1 MVMPFDNPV
10 ALAALASVIPL
21 IILYLLRPKPLQVQI
36 PSLMF
41 LMDIKEEKKRFYTSI
56 SKLVKDPLFFIQLF
70 VLILLAL
77 AAASPYFESQEAL
90 SGDHTVLIIDGSA
103 SMQTDNRFS
112 DAISKAEDYVSK
124 TNTVILAES
133 TPVTIIEEAN
143 AQATYDALESMKAQA
158 TVADMS
164 SAISAAMRILSDQ
177 GGNIVVVSDFASWN
191 GDDPVNSMKLAES
204 YGLNVQFLLV
214 GREADNIGII
224 QGTIEVE
231 DGSYNYN
238 GVIKNY
244 QNSRQTVDVEI
255 ENLDSGK
262 TSSTSLAIPA
272 RSTKQLRLTNLGT
285 GITEVRILDDDSLAA
300 DNTAYIS
307 IPKISDRQLLFVT
320 DVDDLPSKIALSLI
334 PTITVKELEGV
345 PDDLSDYSIIVIA
358 NKERALAS
366 NEIPLLSTYLNAG
379 GKVVFIASE
388 ALSSENAKTELV
400 ELLPIMPES
409 VEDTDNGVTL
419 EVVQDTRLSEDIKYD
434 EVAMYKYLNVTER
447 IESTTLVAT
456 EDDVPMLVYGPVGD
470 GTSVY
475 LGINDIAGED
485 AWNNFH
491 NLPEYP
497 VFWSKLA
504 GWLGGTGSVQ
514 DYNLKTGT
522 VSALAKEQEI
532 QTPSTTDTVSRV
544 LYDEVGV
551 YQVAGKEIAVNLY
564 TDKESDTTLEGDD
577 VIERSQA
584 DDEPGIVRESSYT
597 AKNYLD
603 TYMII
608 IVFALVILELLVI
621 RKRGEL

>member
-164 SAISAAMRILSDQ
+164 SAISAAMRILSEQ

-214 GREADNIGII
+214 GRETDNIGII

-231 DGSYNYN
+231 DGKYNYN

-244 QNSRQTVDVEI
+244 QNSRQTIDVEI

-400 ELLPIMPES
+400 ELLPVMPES
-409 VEDTDNGVTL
+409 VEDTDGGVTL
-419 EVVQDTRLSEDIKYD
+419 EVVQDTRLSEGIKYD

>member
-1 MVMPFDNPV
+1 MPFDNPV

-164 SAISAAMRILSDQ
+164 SAISAAMRILSEQ

-214 GREADNIGII
+214 GRETDNIGII

-231 DGSYNYN
+231 DGKYNYN

-244 QNSRQTVDVEI
+244 QNSRQTIDVEI

-400 ELLPIMPES
+400 ELLPVMPES
-409 VEDTDNGVTL
+409 VEDTDGGVTL
-419 EVVQDTRLSEDIKYD
+419 EVVQDTRLSEGIKYD

>member
-1 MVMPFDNPV
+1 MPFDNPV

-214 GREADNIGII
+214 GRDADNIGII

-231 DGSYNYN
+231 DGKYNYN

>member
-1 MVMPFDNPV
+1 MPFDNPV

-143 AQATYDALESMKAQA
+143 AQATYDALESMQAQA
-158 TVADMS
+158 TVAYMS

-231 DGSYNYN
+231 DGKYNYN

-244 QNSRQTVDVEI
+244 QNSRQTIDVEI

-345 PDDLSDYSIIVIA
+345 PGDLSDYSIIVIA

-366 NEIPLLSTYLNAG
+366 NEISLLSTYLNAG

-400 ELLPIMPES
+400 ELLPVMPES
-409 VEDTDNGVTL
+409 VEDTDGGVTL
-419 EVVQDTRLSEDIKYD
+419 EVVQDTRLSENIKYD

>member
-231 DGSYNYN
+231 DGKYNYN

-244 QNSRQTVDVEI
+244 QNSRQTIDVEI

-400 ELLPIMPES
+400 ELLPVMPES
-409 VEDTDNGVTL
+409 VEDTDGGVTL

>member
-1 MVMPFDNPV
+1 
-10 ALAALASVIPL
+10 
-21 IILYLLRPKPLQVQI
+21 
-36 PSLMF
+36 
-41 LMDIKEEKKRFYTSI
+41 
-56 SKLVKDPLFFIQLF
+56 
-70 VLILLAL
+70 
-77 AAASPYFESQEAL
+77 
-90 SGDHTVLIIDGSA
+90 
-103 SMQTDNRFS
+103 
-112 DAISKAEDYVSK
+112 
-124 TNTVILAES
+124 
-133 TPVTIIEEAN
+133 
-143 AQATYDALESMKAQA
+143 
-158 TVADMS
+158 
-164 SAISAAMRILSDQ
+164 
-177 GGNIVVVSDFASWN
+177 
-191 GDDPVNSMKLAES
+191 
-204 YGLNVQFLLV
+204 
-214 GREADNIGII
+214 
-224 QGTIEVE
+224 
-231 DGSYNYN
+231 
-238 GVIKNY
+238 
-244 QNSRQTVDVEI
+244 
-255 ENLDSGK
+255 
-262 TSSTSLAIPA
+262 
-272 RSTKQLRLTNLGT
+272 
-285 GITEVRILDDDSLAA
+285 
-300 DNTAYIS
+300 
-307 IPKISDRQLLFVT
+307 VT

-400 ELLPIMPES
+400 ELLPVMPES
-409 VEDTDNGVTL
+409 VEDTDGGVTL
-419 EVVQDTRLSEDIKYD
+419 EVVQDTRLSEGIKYD

>member
-1 MVMPFDNPV
+1 
-10 ALAALASVIPL
+10 
-21 IILYLLRPKPLQVQI
+21 
-36 PSLMF
+36 
-41 LMDIKEEKKRFYTSI
+41 
-56 SKLVKDPLFFIQLF
+56 
-70 VLILLAL
+70 
-77 AAASPYFESQEAL
+77 
-90 SGDHTVLIIDGSA
+90 
-103 SMQTDNRFS
+103 
-112 DAISKAEDYVSK
+112 
-124 TNTVILAES
+124 
-133 TPVTIIEEAN
+133 
-143 AQATYDALESMKAQA
+143 MKAQA

>member
-1 MVMPFDNPV
+1 MPFDNPL

-231 DGSYNYN
+231 DGKYNYN

-366 NEIPLLSTYLNAG
+366 NEISLLSTYLNAG

-400 ELLPIMPES
+400 ELLPVMPES
-409 VEDTDNGVTL
+409 VEDTDGGVTL

>member
-1 MVMPFDNPV
+1 MPFDNPL
-10 ALAALASVIPL
+10 ALGALASVIPL
-21 IILYLLRPKPLQVQI
+21 ILLYLLRPKPLQVQI

-70 VLILLAL
+70 VLILLAI
-77 AAASPYFESQEAL
+77 AAASPFFESQEAL
-90 SGDHTVLIIDGSA
+90 SGDHTVIIIDGSA
-103 SMQTDNRFS
+103 SMQADNRFS
-112 DAISKAEDYVSK
+112 DAISKAHDYVSK

-143 AQATYDALESMKAQA
+143 AQATRDALDSMDSKA
-158 TVADMS
+158 TVADLS
-164 SAISAAMRILSDQ
+164 SSISAAMRVLTDR

-214 GREADNIGII
+214 GREADNAGII

-231 DGSYNYN
+231 DGNYNYN

-244 QNSRQTVDVEI
+244 RNSRQILDVEI

-262 TSSTSLAIPA
+262 TTSTSLTIPA

-285 GITEVRILDDDSLAA
+285 GITEVRILNDDSLEA

-320 DVDDLPSKIALSLI
+320 DVDKLPSKVALSLI
-334 PTITVKELEGV
+334 PTINVKQLEGV
-345 PDDLSDYSIIVIA
+345 PDDLTDYSFVVIA
-358 NKERALAS
+358 NKERTLAG
-366 NEIPLLSTYLNAG
+366 NEISSLSSYLNNG
-379 GKVVFIASE
+379 GKAVFIASE
-388 ALSSENAKTELV
+388 ALSSENAKTELI
-400 ELLPIMPES
+400 ELLPVKPIL
-409 VEDTDNGVTL
+409 VEDTEGVTL

-434 EVAMYKYLNVTER
+434 EVAMYRFLNVTPR

-456 EDDVPMLVYGPVGD
+456 EDNISILAYGPVGD

-475 LGINDIAGED
+475 FGINDIAGED

-514 DYNLKTGT
+514 DYNIKTGT

-551 YQVAGKEIAVNLY
+551 YQVAGKEIAVNIY
-564 TDKESDTTLEGDD
+564 NDKESDTTLEGDD

-584 DDEPGIVRESSYT
+584 DDEPGIVRASSYT

-603 TYMII
+603 NYMII
-608 IVFALVILELLVI
+608 IVFALVVLELLII

>member
-1 MVMPFDNPV
+1 MVMPFDNPL

-21 IILYLLRPKPLQVQI
+21 ILLYLLRPKPLQVQI

-41 LMDIKEEKKRFYTSI
+41 LMDIKEEKKRFFTSI

-90 SGDHTVLIIDGSA
+90 SGDHTVIIIDGSA

-143 AQATYDALESMKAQA
+143 AQATYDALESMQAQA
-158 TVADMS
+158 TVADLS

-214 GREADNIGII
+214 GREAGNTGII
-224 QGTIEVE
+224 QGTIEVA
-231 DGSYNYN
+231 DGKYNYN

-244 QNSRQTVDVEI
+244 RSSRQTVDVEI
-255 ENLDSGK
+255 KNLDSGK
-262 TSSTSLAIPA
+262 VATESFTIPA
-272 RSTKQLRLTNLGT
+272 KSTKQILLKNLGT
-285 GITEVRILDDDSLAA
+285 GITEVSILDDDSLAA
-300 DNTAYIS
+300 DNIAYIS
-307 IPKISDRQLLFVT
+307 IPRISDRQLLFVT
-320 DVDDLPSKIALSLI
+320 DVNDLPSKIALSLI
-334 PTITVKELEGV
+334 PTINVKQLEGV
-345 PDDLSDYSIIVIA
+345 PDDLTAYSIVVIA

-366 NEIPLLSTYLNAG
+366 NEISALNSYLNGG
-379 GKVVFIASE
+379 GKVVFIASD

-400 ELLPIMPES
+400 ELLPVMPES

-419 EVVQDTRLSEDIKYD
+419 KVVQDTRLSEDINYD
-434 EVAMYKYLNVTER
+434 EVAMYKYLNVTPR

-456 EDDVPMLVYGPVGD
+456 EDGVPMLVYGPVGD

-475 LGINDIAGED
+475 LGINDIAGEN

-514 DYNLKTGT
+514 DYNIKTGT

-532 QTPSTTDTVSRV
+532 QTPSTTETVSRV

-551 YQVAGKEIAVNLY
+551 YQVAGKEIAVNIY
-564 TDKESDTTLEGDD
+564 NDRESDTTLLGTD
-577 VIERSQA
+577 VIQRSQA
-584 DDEPGIVRESSYT
+584 NDGAGIVRASSYT

-608 IVFALVILELLVI
+608 IIFALVVLELLII

>member
-1 MVMPFDNPV
+1 
-10 ALAALASVIPL
+10 
-21 IILYLLRPKPLQVQI
+21 
-36 PSLMF
+36 
-41 LMDIKEEKKRFYTSI
+41 
-56 SKLVKDPLFFIQLF
+56 
-70 VLILLAL
+70 
-77 AAASPYFESQEAL
+77 
-90 SGDHTVLIIDGSA
+90 
-103 SMQTDNRFS
+103 
-112 DAISKAEDYVSK
+112 
-124 TNTVILAES
+124 
-133 TPVTIIEEAN
+133 
-143 AQATYDALESMKAQA
+143 
-158 TVADMS
+158 
-164 SAISAAMRILSDQ
+164 
-177 GGNIVVVSDFASWN
+177 
-191 GDDPVNSMKLAES
+191 
-204 YGLNVQFLLV
+204 
-214 GREADNIGII
+214 
-224 QGTIEVE
+224 
-231 DGSYNYN
+231 
-238 GVIKNY
+238 
-244 QNSRQTVDVEI
+244 
-255 ENLDSGK
+255 
-262 TSSTSLAIPA
+262 
-272 RSTKQLRLTNLGT
+272 
-285 GITEVRILDDDSLAA
+285 
-300 DNTAYIS
+300 
-307 IPKISDRQLLFVT
+307 
-320 DVDDLPSKIALSLI
+320 
-334 PTITVKELEGV
+334 V
-345 PDDLSDYSIIVIA
+345 PGDLSDYSIIVIA

-400 ELLPIMPES
+400 ELLPVMPES
-409 VEDTDNGVTL
+409 VEDTDGGVTL

>member
-1 MVMPFDNPV
+1 MPFDNPL
-10 ALAALASVIPL
+10 ALAALASIIPL
-21 IILYLLRPKPLQVQI
+21 IILYLLRPKPLQVQV

-56 SKLVKDPLFFIQLF
+56 SKIVKDPLFLIQLL

-90 SGDHTVLIIDGSA
+90 SGEHTILIIDGSA

-133 TPVTIIEEAN
+133 TPVTVIESAGAE
-143 AQATYDALESMKAQA
+143 ATYDALDSMEAKA
-158 TVADMS
+158 TVADLS
-164 SAISAAMRILSDQ
+164 SAVSAAMRLLTDK

-204 YGLNVQFLLV
+204 YGLNVQFILV
-214 GREADNIGII
+214 GREADNTGFI

-244 QNSRQTVDVEI
+244 HNSRQVVDVEI

-262 TSSTSLAIPA
+262 ATSTSLTIPA

-285 GITEVRILDDDSLAA
+285 GITEVRIVDDDSLMA
-300 DNTAYIS
+300 DNIAYIS
-307 IPKISDRQLLFVT
+307 VPKISDRQLLYVT
-320 DVDDLPSKIALSLI
+320 DMDDLPSKVALSLI
-334 PTITVKELEGV
+334 PTINIKQLEGI
-345 PDDLSDYSIIVIA
+345 PEDLTDYSIVVIA

-366 NEIPLLSTYLNAG
+366 NEISTLSNYLDNG
-379 GKVVFIASE
+379 GKAVFIASE
-388 ALSSENAKTELV
+388 ALSSGNAQTELL
-400 ELLPIMPES
+400 ELLPVIPES
-409 VEDTDNGVTL
+409 VEDTDDGVTL
-419 EVVQDTRLSEDIKYD
+419 EVVQDTRLSDDIKYD
-434 EVAMYKYLNVTER
+434 EVAMYHYLNVTAR

-456 EDDVPMLVYGPVGD
+456 EKNGPMLVYGPVGD
-470 GTSVY
+470 GTAVY
-475 LGINDIAGED
+475 FGINDVTGED

-532 QTPSTTDTVSRV
+532 KTPGGTDTVSRV

-551 YQVAGKEIAVNLY
+551 YQVAGKQIAVNIY
-564 TDKESDTTLEGDD
+564 NDRESDTTLEGDD

-584 DDEPGIVRESSYT
+584 DDGPDIVRASSYT

-608 IVFALVILELLVI
+608 IVFALVVLELLVI

>member
-1 MVMPFDNPV
+1 MPFDNPL

-90 SGDHTVLIIDGSA
+90 SGDHTVIIIDGSA
-103 SMQTDNRFS
+103 SMQTDSRFS

-124 TNTVILAES
+124 TNTIILAES

-143 AQATYDALESMKAQA
+143 AQATYNALESMEAKA

-214 GREADNIGII
+214 GREADNTGII
-224 QGTIEVE
+224 QGSIEVE
-231 DGSYNYN
+231 DGNYNYN

-244 QNSRQTVDVEI
+244 RNSRQIVDVEI
-255 ENLDSGK
+255 ENLDNGK
-262 TSSTSLAIPA
+262 TSSASLTIPA
-272 RSTKQLRLTNLGT
+272 RSTKQLRLTTLGS
-285 GITEVRILDDDSLAA
+285 GITEVRILDDDSLEA

-320 DVDDLPSKIALSLI
+320 DVDDLPSKIAISLI
-334 PTITVKELEGV
+334 PTISIKQLEGV
-345 PDDLSDYSIIVIA
+345 PDDLTDYSIVVIA

-366 NEIPLLSTYLNAG
+366 NEISSLSSYLNGG
-379 GKVVFIASE
+379 GKAVFIASE

-400 ELLPIMPES
+400 ELLPVMPES

-434 EVAMYKYLNVTER
+434 EVAMYKFLNVTSR

-475 LGINDIAGED
+475 FGINDITGDD

-564 TDKESDTTLEGDD
+564 NDKESDTTLEGDD

-608 IVFALVILELLVI
+608 IVFALVILELLII

>member
-1 MVMPFDNPV
+1 MPFDNPV

-164 SAISAAMRILSDQ
+164 SAISAAMRILSEQ

-214 GREADNIGII
+214 GRETDNIGII

-231 DGSYNYN
+231 DGKYNYN

-244 QNSRQTVDVEI
+244 QNSRQTIDVEI

-345 PDDLSDYSIIVIA
+345 PGDLSDYSIIVIA

-366 NEIPLLSTYLNAG
+366 NEISLLSTYLNAG

-400 ELLPIMPES
+400 ELLPVMPES
-409 VEDTDNGVTL
+409 VEDTDGGVTL
-419 EVVQDTRLSEDIKYD
+419 EVVQDTRLSENIKYD

>member
-1 MVMPFDNPV
+1 MVMPFDNPL
-10 ALAALASVIPL
+10 ALGALASVVPL
-21 IILYLLRPKPLQVQI
+21 ILLYLLRPKPLQVQI

-90 SGDHTVLIIDGSA
+90 SGDHTVIVIDGSA
-103 SMQTDNRFS
+103 SMQTDGRFS
-112 DAISKAEDYVSK
+112 DAISKAEGYVSK

-133 TPVTIIEEAN
+133 TPVVVIESAG
-143 AQATYDALESMKAQA
+143 AQATRDALAAMKPKA
-158 TVADMS
+158 TVADLS
-164 SAISAAMRILSDQ
+164 GAISAAMRIISEK
-177 GGNIVVVSDFASWN
+177 GGNIVVISDFASWN

-214 GREADNIGII
+214 GREADNTGII
-224 QGTIEVE
+224 QGTIEVA

-244 QNSRQTVDVEI
+244 RSSRQSVDVEI
-255 ENLDSGK
+255 KNLDSGK
-262 TSSTSLAIPA
+262 TETTSFTIPA
-272 RSTKQLRLTNLGT
+272 KATKQITLKNLGT
-285 GITEVRILDDDSLAA
+285 GITEVSILDDDSLAA
-300 DNTAYIS
+300 DNIAYIS
-307 IPKISDRQLLFVT
+307 IPRISDRQLLFVT
-320 DVDDLPSKIALSLI
+320 DINDLPSKLALSLI
-334 PTITVKELEGV
+334 PTINVKQLEGV
-345 PDDLSDYSIIVIA
+345 PDDLTDYSIVVIA
-358 NKERALAS
+358 NKGRALAS
-366 NEIPLLSTYLNAG
+366 NEISALNSYLNGG
-379 GKVVFIASE
+379 GKVVFIASD
-388 ALSSENAKTELV
+388 ALSSENAKTGLV
-400 ELLPIMPES
+400 ELLPVMPKS

-419 EVVQDTRLSEDIKYD
+419 TVVQDTRLSEDIKYD
-434 EVAMYKYLNVTER
+434 EVAMYKFLNVTSR

-456 EDDVPMLVYGPVGD
+456 EDGVPMLVYGPVGD

-475 LGINDIAGED
+475 LGINDITGEN

-532 QTPSTTDTVSRV
+532 QTPSTTETVSRV

-551 YQVAGKEIAVNLY
+551 YQVAGKEIAVNIY
-564 TDKESDTTLEGDD
+564 NDRESDTTLLGTD

-584 DDEPGIVRESSYT
+584 NDGSGIVRASSYT

-603 TYMII
+603 NYMII
-608 IVFALVILELLVI
+608 IIFALVVLELLII

>member
-1 MVMPFDNPV
+1 MPFDNPL
-10 ALAALASVIPL
+10 ALGALASVIPL
-21 IILYLLRPKPLQVQI
+21 ILLYLLRPKPLQVQI

-70 VLILLAL
+70 ILILLAL

-90 SGDHTVLIIDGSA
+90 SGDHTVIIIDGSA
-103 SMQTDNRFS
+103 SMQTDNRFGE
-112 DAISKAEDYVSK
+112 AISKAEDYVSK

-133 TPVTIIEEAN
+133 TPVTIIEEAGS
-143 AQATYDALESMKAQA
+143 QATYDALDSMEAKA
-158 TVADMS
+158 TVADLS
-164 SAISAAMRILSDQ
+164 SSISAAMRILTDQ
-177 GGNIVVVSDFASWN
+177 GGNIVVVSDFASWD

-214 GREADNIGII
+214 GREADNTGII

-231 DGSYNYN
+231 DGSYTYN

-244 QNSRQTVDVEI
+244 RSSRQIVDVEI

-262 TSSTSLAIPA
+262 TSSTSLTIPA

-285 GITEVRILDDDSLAA
+285 GITEVRILDDDSLEA

-320 DVDDLPSKIALSLI
+320 DEDTLPSKVALSLI
-334 PTITVKELEGV
+334 PTINVKQLEGV
-345 PDDLSDYSIIVIA
+345 PDDLTDYSFVVIA

-366 NEIPLLSTYLNAG
+366 NEISSLSSYLNNG
-379 GKVVFIASE
+379 GKAVFIAGES
-388 ALSSENAKTELV
+388 LSSENAKTELI
-400 ELLPIMPES
+400 ELLPVKPIL
-409 VEDTDNGVTL
+409 VEDTDGVTL

-434 EVAMYKYLNVTER
+434 EVAMYRFLNVTPR

-456 EDDVPMLVYGPVGD
+456 EDNTPMLVYGPVGD

-551 YQVAGKEIAVNLY
+551 YQVAGKEIAVNIY
-564 TDKESDTTLEGDD
+564 NDKESDTTLEGDN
-577 VIERSQA
+577 VIDRSQA
-584 DDEPGIVRESSYT
+584 DDEPGIVRASSYT

-603 TYMII
+603 TYMIL
-608 IVFALVILELLVI
+608 IVFALVVLELLII

>member
-1 MVMPFDNPV
+1 MPFDNPL

-77 AAASPYFESQEAL
+77 AAASPYLESQEAL
-90 SGDHTVLIIDGSA
+90 SGDHTVIIIDGSA
-103 SMQTDNRFS
+103 SMQTGSRFS

-133 TPVTIIEEAN
+133 TPVTIIEEAS
-143 AQATYDALESMKAQA
+143 AQETYDALDSMEAKA
-158 TVADMS
+158 TVADLS
-164 SAISAAMRILSDQ
+164 SAISAAMRILSEQ

-204 YGLNVQFLLV
+204 YGLNVQFLIV
-214 GREADNIGII
+214 GNEADNIGII

-231 DGSYNYN
+231 DGNYNYN

-244 QNSRQTVDVEI
+244 QNSRQTIDVQI

-262 TSSTSLAIPA
+262 TSSTSVTIPA

-300 DNTAYIS
+300 DNIAYIS

-334 PTITVKELEGV
+334 PTIKVKQLEGV
-345 PDDLSDYSIIVIA
+345 PDDLSDYSFVVIA

-366 NEIPLLSTYLNAG
+366 NEISTLSSYLNGG
-379 GKVVFIASE
+379 GKAVFIASE

-400 ELLPIMPES
+400 ELLPVMPES
-409 VEDTDNGVTL
+409 VEETDDGVTL
-419 EVVQDTRLSEDIKYD
+419 EVVQDTRISEDIKYE
-434 EVAMYKYLNVTER
+434 EVAMYSYLNVTER

-456 EDDVPMLVYGPVGD
+456 EDGVPMLVYGPVGD

-475 LGINDIAGED
+475 FGINDITGDD

-551 YQVAGKEIAVNLY
+551 YQVAGKEIAVNIY
-564 TDKESDTTLEGDD
+564 NDKESDTTLEGTD

-584 DDEPGIVRESSYT
+584 DDEPGIVRASSYT

-608 IVFALVILELLVI
+608 IVFVLVILELLVI